1 MNLIDLARTVPT
13 GSCFLASKDCLCGDE
28 SWELLL
34 TSPST
39 FLMRDVAYSLAH
51 GHRGHGN
58 RLRYVIVSGQT
69 AETLYGPFC
78 SIYDHEVR
86 SARIVDNPDDFS

>member
-1 MNLIDLARTVPT
+1 MNLQEIARTVPA
-13 GSCFLASKDCLCGDE
+13 GSCFLASKDCFRGDE

-51 GHRGHGN
+51 SRSGYGN

-69 AETLYGPFC
+69 GTVLYGPFC
-78 SIYDHEVR
+78 SIYDPEVR
-86 SARIVDNPDDFS
+86 SARIVDNP

>member
-1 MNLIDLARTVPT
+1 MNLLNLVRTVPAEQ
-13 GSCFLASKDCLCGDE
+13 CFLASKDCLCGDE

-39 FLMRDVAYSLAH
+39 FLMREVAYSLAH

-58 RLRYVIVSGQT
+58 RLRYVIVAGQT
-69 AETLYGPFC
+69 GNVLYGPFC
-78 SIYDHEVR
+78 SIYDGEVR
-86 SARIVDNPDDFS
+86 SARIVDDF